1 MAQVSMIP
9 EPCRILEVHRETAKE
24 VHFVLEAPKRAPFQP
39 EPGQFVMVSL
49 PGIGEAPISLA
60 GLPGEGTAEGAIELL
75 VRKAG
80 RLTTLVTRLAVGDT
94 LYVRGPYG
102 RRVAWDQFEGSNL
115 LLIAGGLGLAPLRPF
130 VRRALLRRDQFRHID
145 ILAGARS
152 PEELLFRDELLSWK
166 ARTDDVRVLVTVD
179 SASDGWGGRIGVI
192 TTLFDHVNPDTEDAV
207 AFICGPP
214 VMYRHAIRKLLAM
227 GFYENRVW
235 LTLERRMKCGIGLC
249 GNCQMSGLYLC
260 QQGPLFSYRE
270 VRHLKEA
277 V

>member
-1 MAQVSMIP
+1 MATSRMMP
-9 EPCRILEVHRETAKE
+9 EPCRVLEAVRATSKE
-24 VHFVLEAPKRAPFQP
+24 VHFVLEAPKQSPFAP
-39 EPGQFVMVSL
+39 EPGQFVMVSI

-60 GLPGEGTAEGAIELL
+60 AIPGEGTAEGTFELL
-75 VRKAG
+75 IRKVG
-80 RLTTLVTRLAVGDT
+80 RLTNLVTRLVPGDV

-102 RRVAWDQFEGSNL
+102 RSVSWDAFKGSNIV
-115 LLIAGGLGLAPLRPF
+115 LIAGGLGLAPLRPF
-130 VRRALLRRDQFRHID
+130 VRRVLARREQFRRID
-145 ILAGARS
+145 IAVGARS
-152 PEELLFRDELLSWK
+152 PAELLFRDDLAAWA
-166 ARTDDVRVLVTVD
+166 ARHDDVHVGVTVD
-179 SASDGWGGRIGVI
+179 AASDGWDGRIGVI
-192 TTLFDHVNPDTEDAV
+192 TTLFDAIRTDTEDAY

-227 GFYENRVW
+227 GFYENHVW

-249 GNCQMSGLYLC
+249 GNCQMDGLYLC

>member
-1 MAQVSMIP
+1 MVQSSMVP
-9 EPCRILEVHRETAKE
+9 EPCR
-24 VHFVLEAPKRAPFQP
+24 VLEAIRQTPREVLLVVAAPQQAPFQP

-60 GLPGEGTAEGAIELL
+60 ALPGEGTPEGTFELL

-80 RLTTLVTRLAVGDT
+80 RLTNLVTRLVAGEV

-115 LLIAGGLGLAPLRPF
+115 MLIAGGLGLAPLRPF
-130 VRRALLRRDQFRHID
+130 VRRALLRRERFRHID
-145 ILAGARS
+145 VLIGARN
-152 PEELLFRDELLSWK
+152 PDELLFRDDLASWK
-166 ARTDDVRVLVTVD
+166 ARRDDARVLLTVD
-179 SASDGWGGRIGVI
+179 AASDGWGGRIGVI
-192 TTLFDHVNPDTEDAV
+192 TTLFDQVHPETEDAV
-207 AFICGPP
+207 AVMCGPP
-214 VMYRHAIRKLLAM
+214 VMYRHAIRRLLAM

-235 LTLERRMKCGIGLC
+235 LTLERRMKCGVGLC
-249 GNCQMSGLYLC
+249 GNCQMNGLYLC

-270 VRHLKEA
+270 VRHLSEA

>member
-1 MAQVSMIP
+1 MAQASMIP
-9 EPCRILEVHRETAKE
+9 EPCRILEVHRETEKE
-24 VHFVLEAPKRAPFQP
+24 VHFVLEAPRQQPFQP
-39 EPGQFVMVSL
+39 EPGQFVMVSV

-60 GLPGEGTAEGAIELL
+60 ALPGEGAPEGAIELL
-75 VRKAG
+75 IRKVG
-80 RLTTLVTRLAVGDT
+80 RLTTIVTRMVAGDT

-102 RRVAWDQFEGSNL
+102 RRVEWDQFEGSNL
-115 LLIAGGLGLAPLRPF
+115 MLIAGGLGLAPLRAF
-130 VRRALLRRDQFRHID
+130 VQRALVRRDRFRHID
-145 ILAGARS
+145 ILVGARS
-152 PEELLFRDELLSWK
+152 PDDLVFRDDLAAWK
-166 ARTDDVRVLVTVD
+166 ARRDDVRALVTVD
-179 SASDGWGGRIGVI
+179 AAADGWGGRIGVI
-192 TTLFDHVNPDTEDAV
+192 TTLFDHVHPDAEDAV

-249 GNCQMSGLYLC
+249 GNCQVNGLYLC